1 MKKRTKILFGVA
13 ILIAIVSMNMRHAW
27 MNYGI
32 TENKVLTGVAADSGN
47 VTPTLCDTKF
57 TYQAVV
63 PDRVILT
70 KVIKTNCIVRTEK
83 IYYELSASG
92 REYPVATVITEWST
106 GETIVKFHGKECSYS
121 NLPCKAEYVREDI
134 PSTQI
139 RCSDQVKRGSCCYP
153 QEAIRDCSILVKML
167 VTT

>member
-1 MKKRTKILFGVA
+1 MA

-32 TENKVLTGVAADSGN
+32 TENKVLAEVAVDSGN
-47 VTPTLCDTKF
+47 VAPTYCETKF

-70 KVIKTNCIVRTEK
+70 DKIKTNCIVRTK
-83 IYYELSASG
+83 TIYYEKSISG
-92 REYPVATVITEWST
+92 IEYPVATVITEWST
-106 GETIVKFHGKECSYS
+106 GATTVKFHGKECSYKH
-121 NLPCKAEYVREDI
+121 LPCKAEYVREDI

-139 RCSDQVKRGSCCYP
+139 RCSDQIERGSCCYP
-153 QEAIRDCSILVKML
+153 QEAIVDCSILVKML

>member
-32 TENKVLTGVAADSGN
+32 TENKVLTEVAADARNGA
-47 VTPTLCDTKF
+47 TTICDTKF
-57 TYQAVV
+57 TYQTVV

-70 KVIKTNCIVRTEK
+70 NEIKTNCVIRTERV
-83 IYYELSASG
+83 YYELSASG
-92 REYPVATVITEWST
+92 IEYPVVTEITEWST
-106 GETIVKFHGKECSYS
+106 GVTILKFHGEECSYHH
-121 NLPCKAEYVREDI
+121 LPCKSKYFREDI

-153 QEAIRDCSILVKML
+153 QEAIRNCSVLVKML